1 MNSLHCIFFSGSRNF
16 QAFSHQILLMLF
28 SLTCTAD
35 QIHEVHLRHL
45 LLFYVMIPMSSVPT
59 LSHQVSLL
67 LSNLRLN
74 SRRFLVSMTAVFI
87 PNFNMIIFQI
97 CLLPSCKIFMVY
109 FLFQLKRNCYLFYSS
124 SIILSMWWFQY
135 FKCYCGC
142 FYFSFQKYFKI
153 TVKLR
158 KTIYTLYIT
167 LLT

>member
-1 MNSLHCIFFSGSRNF
+1 VAKCEPLYLLGFMNSLHCIFFSGSRNF

-124 SIILSMWWFQY
+124 SIILSM
-135 FKCYCGC
+135 
-142 FYFSFQKYFKI
+142 
-153 TVKLR
+153 
-158 KTIYTLYIT
+158 
-167 LLT
+167 